1 MVLDSTQ
8 RPIIGIKTTS
18 TNRII
23 QQPRPKAKMLL
34 PIINNFNTN
43 IMLNIGTTNKL
54 EEIHE
59 EQINNTDNKRT
70 RDALE
75 RIDAMRSHEV
85 TTTTPSVVNY
95 LTPTVNATCRRLMID
110 WCSTV
115 IDAFR
120 LNRDTV
126 GMAMS
131 IVDRYLSS
139 NKGKSHEARICTKIF
154 QRSVI
159 TSLYMAI
166 KMHEPTVLGL
176 PLLVKLCR
184 GVYTESEIIATE
196 LDILSALEWRVY
208 VASMSIMEY
217 VRHYVALLPEEYVND
232 SELILVNAA
241 RLADMAI
248 SDIYFSTCRTS
259 SVAMACFAGA
269 LDNDCILSS
278 SDRDVI
284 WKELSNSLKFDIA
297 SNEIRQ
303 VEKRLHSVMEESF
316 NISCYNSSRM
326 SSSQATSPPRSSV
339 NSTDGPASSSPSS
352 VMRNL

>member
-1 MVLDSTQ
+1 
-8 RPIIGIKTTS
+8 
-18 TNRII
+18 
-23 QQPRPKAKMLL
+23 
-34 PIINNFNTN
+34 
-43 IMLNIGTTNKL
+43 MLNIGTTNNKL
-54 EEIHE
+54 EEVHE

-70 RDALE
+70 RDVLE

-110 WCSTV
+110 WCFTV

-139 NKGKSHEARICTKIF
+139 NKGKSYEARICTKIF

-166 KMHEPTVLGL
+166 KIHEPTVLGL

-248 SDIYFSTCRTS
+248 SDTYFSTCRTS

-303 VEKRLHSVMEESF
+303 VEKRLHSVMEESL

>member
-1 MVLDSTQ
+1 MTRL
-8 RPIIGIKTTS
+8 IILYEVNTKTKT
-18 TNRII
+18 
-23 QQPRPKAKMLL
+23 KMLL
-34 PIINNFNTN
+34 SIINNFNDN
-43 IMLNIGTTNKL
+43 IMKN
-54 EEIHE
+54 
-59 EQINNTDNKRT
+59 EQINKTDNKRT
-70 RDALE
+70 QDALE

-85 TTTTPSVVNY
+85 KTTTPCVVNY
-95 LTPTVNATCRRLMID
+95 ITPTVNATCRRLMID
-110 WCSTV
+110 WCFTV
-115 IDAFR
+115 IDAFG

-139 NKGKSHEARICTKIF
+139 NKGKSYEARNCTKIF

-166 KMHEPTVLGL
+166 KIHEPTVLGL
-176 PLLVKLCR
+176 PLLVRLCR

-196 LDILSALEWRVY
+196 IEILSALEWRVY
-208 VASMSIMEY
+208 IASMSIMEY
-217 VRHYVALLPEEYVND
+217 VRHYVALFPEEYVND
-232 SELILVNAA
+232 GELILVNAA
-241 RLADMAI
+241 RLVDLAI

-278 SDRDVI
+278 TDREVI

-303 VEKRLHSVMEESF
+303 VEKRLRTVMKESS
-316 NISCYNSSRM
+316 NTSCYNSSRM
-326 SSSQATSPPRSSV
+326 SSSQQATTPPRSSA
-339 NSTDGPASSSPSS
+339 SLTDGPASSSPSS